1 LANNKIQVKR
11 TNVAGRTANVTN
23 AGNGQY
29 IDAGEFALNG
39 TESRAVAVDVRIDQ
53 SKGEKGSNK
62 IWFTLVDIDNPDI
75 HVKEKAVFFV
85 PR

>member
-1 LANNKIQVKR
+1 
-11 TNVAGRTANVTN
+11 
-23 AGNGQY
+23 
-29 IDAGEFALNG
+29 
-39 TESRAVAVDVRIDQ
+39 VAVNVRVDEA
-53 SKGEKGSNK
+53 KGENGSNK